1 MATKTLRPKAR
12 DAALSKLDVAI
23 ECLSVAKEI
32 SGITPVQVALGSLGA
47 LLTVIR
53 DTMANEQRYEELGL
67 NCADICQALDRGTD
81 ERKLGEK
88 QPDEKKTDGKK
99 SDEKRTDKKK
109 EEKRTDEKKKEE
121 KKAEVK
127 KAEVKKADEKKLD
140 SNPSQPVREA
150 TNQPAK
156 TVAEPRRKVTK
167 QSARTPAPKPSR
179 ISKSEKDEIAA
190 WRAELNRILHVFNT
204 ELLDNT
210 SGAASDIRDDVSKI
224 QEETGGQ
231 GTQGRSV
238 PRVELGRKL
247 GLSRNPVP
255 YVRV

>member
-1 MATKTLRPKAR
+1 
-12 DAALSKLDVAI
+12 
-23 ECLSVAKEI
+23 
-32 SGITPVQVALGSLGA
+32 
-47 LLTVIR
+47 
-53 DTMANEQRYEELGL
+53 MANEQRYEELGL

-127 KAEVKKADEKKLD
+127 KADEKKLD

-156 TVAEPRRKVTK
+156 WVKACGAKYGQLTDDSPDCRTVAEPRRKVTK

-190 WRAELNRILHVFNT
+190 WRAELNRILHVFNVRSIAYNWLLLIAPFQT

-238 PRVELGRKL
+238 SV
-247 GLSRNPVP
+247 
-255 YVRV
+255 VRSCAADQEMLTGA